1 MTHADAARDNASL
14 LGRKP
19 FWAYLTAVALVGNFA
34 LVFAALSMSQVE
46 YLALAASPAFWAVM
60 ALIVL
65 GEVRPILTG
74 GSNDP
79 VGVATSTTFTFASLL
94 VFGLPV
100 AAALQALATVITGV
114 VRRKAW
120 WRTLFNI
127 GQYTLSLAAGWAVLA
142 LSGVHADPSRVSVPA
157 GLDLL
162 AVALAAVVYFA
173 VNNGFVWI
181 AISLT
186 EQRPVLGVVREEIGY
201 QLLVNSALLGLA
213 PLVTVVIAHAW
224 EMLPLFLLPLLAV
237 YKYAAMSCEREKQAL
252 LDPLTGLPNRAAL
265 VAHTQEALRFARR
278 GSSTVA
284 VMLLDLDRF
293 KEVNDTLGHPV
304 GDRALTEVAT
314 RLQGHLRDGD
324 IVARLGGDE
333 FAVLLPDVADASAA
347 CEVASRLREAL
358 ARPMELE
365 GTAVTLDASVGIA
378 LHPRHGTD
386 FDELFRGAD
395 VAMYLAKAERTGV
408 EVYTAERDVNSP
420 HRLGLLGEL
429 RAGMER
435 GELELHFQP
444 KITLDNDQVSGVES
458 LVRWRHPA
466 RGLVP
471 PDDFIPLAEESGLM
485 PRLTDLVL
493 TAALEQAAGW
503 WRDGLCVPMAVNV
516 SVRDLQ
522 DAGFAGRLAQ
532 RLAGHGLP
540 PSALLLEITERVLM
554 SDATVLSETIA
565 ELGRLGIGLSLDDFG
580 TGYSSL
586 AQLQRLPVGELKIDR
601 SFVSRLADS
610 QEDAAIVRSM
620 IELGHALGM
629 VVVAE
634 GVEAEPVLRQLQLLG
649 CDVAQ
654 GYLVSRPMPAAAATC
669 WLTARRKIFAAPL
682 A

>member
-634 GVEAEPVLRQLQLLG
+634 GVEGEPVLRQLQVLG

-654 GYLVSRPMPAAAATC
+654 GYLLSRPMPAAVATS